1 MLEYAQSPECR
12 AVLLARYFDDITK
25 DTRPCGKC
33 DNCQRPPAEKQLH
46 DVSFQ
51 AWQIVRVV
59 SEVHRRGGRVT
70 LPALADLARG
80 LGGAQFK
87 VVERG
92 GRAAGESARLDLDAV
107 ASGKV
112 ELSREN
118 CERLIVQLLLGRYLG
133 ESYQATAYTVNVYM
147 APGPSAMR
155 LARYPADQARS
166 LRNTVQLLFLSR
178 GMEMEPE
185 GRGRKRAQSGTPA
198 RRGKAPIMV
207 DMVDTVDLDSD

>member
-133 ESYQATAYTVNVYM
+133 ESYQATAYTVNV
-147 APGPSAMR
+147 
-155 LARYPADQARS
+155 LS
-166 LRNTVQLLFLSR
+166 L
-178 GMEMEPE
+178 
-185 GRGRKRAQSGTPA
+185 
-198 RRGKAPIMV
+198 IHI
-207 DMVDTVDLDSD
+207 